1 MLRLTVIAVG
11 IEAVA
16 GIIQAVVSWT
26 VTGAFDS
33 ANGDAVQGTIYPYAH
48 SDAGFAN
55 PMFGASMT
63 LLTLALVAD
72 RRRAMSRYAALA
84 LGAASLVF
92 ASVLH
97 QLIYLLVAFVV
108 AFVIVRP
115 KLPNS
120 MSKAPLLAVFVGI
133 PFLSLWLLSDNIG
146 TIGAIVTDF
155 TSGRSPRRS
164 AIEQAVFTLPS
175 EDHWMPV
182 LGLGPG
188 QFCSRAA
195 LISSGYYLGTP
206 KTPTDIGYI
215 HRVAIPEFE
224 VHVLP
229 LFRAAASVSYYGST
243 QKPFFSWLSIYT
255 EFGGIVVIGLAWMIG
270 SSLRRIRHAS
280 RQVDDRYPYF
290 AVATG
295 FIFLCLIGFHENYLE
310 VPQAILPGCMVL
322 KALAATLGRVRER
335 IS

>member
-1 MLRLTVIAVG
+1 
-11 IEAVA
+11 
-16 GIIQAVVSWT
+16 
-26 VTGAFDS
+26 
-33 ANGDAVQGTIYPYAH
+33 
-48 SDAGFAN
+48 
-55 PMFGASMT
+55 
-63 LLTLALVAD
+63 
-72 RRRAMSRYAALA
+72 MSRYAALA